1 MADNS
6 ITRNLFSSHVA
17 GLGLYLS
24 QLTIESSMKKTV
36 LVTGCSTGIGR
47 CVAYGLRDKGYMVY
61 PTARRQDDL
70 QALIDDGFEAIA
82 LDYSDSDSV
91 ERAFNEL
98 MQKAS
103 GELYAVFH
111 NGAYGQPGA
120 VEDLTRKALEAQF
133 ACNVFGWHQLN
144 NLILPIMRQQG
155 YGRIVINSSVLGIIA
170 LPMRGAYNASKFA
183 LEGLFDTLRLEL
195 KNTGIFVSII
205 EPGPIATEFRA
216 NAKKA
221 FEEHI
226 YNNKVILANSAHR
239 QYYEKTIKRLA
250 HKGKVDPFTLPPE
263 SVLKRVEHAL
273 ISAKPKIRY
282 PVTVPTYVFSFLK
295 RVLPHRSLDWILLRS
310 SK

>member
-1 MADNS
+1 
-6 ITRNLFSSHVA
+6 
-17 GLGLYLS
+17 
-24 QLTIESSMKKTV
+24 MKKTV
-36 LVTGCSTGIGR
+36 FVTGCSSGIGR

-91 ERAFNEL
+91 ERAFSEL
-98 MQKAS
+98 MQKTN

-120 VEDLTRKALEAQF
+120 VEDLTRSALEAQF

-144 NLILPIMRQQG
+144 NLILPVMRRQG
-155 YGRIVINSSVLGIIA
+155 YGRIIINSSVLGIVA

-195 KNTGIFVSII
+195 KNTGIFVSLI
-205 EPGPIATEFRA
+205 EPGPIASDFRA
-216 NAKKA
+216 NAKIA
-221 FEEHI
+221 FETHI
-226 YNNKVILANSAHR
+226 YNDKVILDASVHR
-239 QYYEKTIKRLA
+239 QTYEKTLKKLA
-250 HKGKVDPFTLPPE
+250 HKGSVDPFTLPPE

-273 ISAKPKIRY
+273 ISDKPKIRY
-282 PVTVPTYVFSFLK
+282 PVTVPTYVFGFLK
-295 RVLPHRSLDWILLRS
+295 RVLPHRCLDWILLKS
-310 SK
+310 AK